1 MTYCTYDHEKEAS
14 RVTLGRTGR
23 GMDQRGG
30 KHVQVRIRRGPAGS
44 ETQSATHTLIGNF
57 QEAAYP
63 ILLGT
68 MPYIYNH
75 GPISQG
81 D

>member
-30 KHVQVRIRRGPAGS
+30 KHVEVRIRRALLGVRRRVP
-44 ETQSATHTLIGNF
+44 HTLIGNF

-68 MPYIYNH
+68 MPYIHNH